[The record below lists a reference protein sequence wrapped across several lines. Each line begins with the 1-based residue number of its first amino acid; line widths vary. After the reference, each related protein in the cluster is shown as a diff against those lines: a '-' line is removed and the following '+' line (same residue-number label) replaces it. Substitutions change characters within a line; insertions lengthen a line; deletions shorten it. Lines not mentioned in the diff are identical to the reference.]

1 MWLMASKKRIYTLA
15 LLVPIIAFVV
25 IGGFFSQAMTRDD
38 TFRHLA
44 VFNDVVSIVLKNY
57 VEEVDITPAVKGA
70 MRGLS
75 EALDSDSAYLT
86 QELVQSIIV
95 NGALG
100 EAEIGLDVIR
110 QYYLR
115 VVSALDGSPAA
126 KAGLKA
132 GDYVRFIDGKATR
145 YMGSLEGMQLLQ
157 GVPGTTVQLLVFRG
171 NANEPHTI
179 ELIREELEK
188 TNIKSR
194 IASVGIGYIR
204 IPEFKQDTLVL
215 LQENFQKLSKAGAK
229 NFIVDLRGT
238 SRGDLDYG
246 VAAARLFVK
255 SGTLTTKQFR
265 EKDNE
270 VISSDISDGTLT
282 APVILLI
289 NNGTSGAAEIFAAAL
304 NGNGRASLIGQQ
316 SLGRVARQ
324 KFIALPDGSGLW
336 ISYLRYLMPNGDQ
349 LHERGLT
356 PDIEIEEPDVKF
368 GETSLQ
374 DPVLEKAIEQSTE
387 ARLAA

>member
-1 MWLMASKKRIYTLA
+1 MWLMTSKKRIYTLA
-15 LLVPIIAFVV
+15 LLVPIIAFIV

-57 VEEVDITPAVKGA
+57 VEEVDITPAVEGA

-95 NGALG
+95 KDSLG
-100 EAEIGLDVIR
+100 KAEIGLDVIR

-126 KAGLKA
+126 RAGLKP

-145 YMGSLEGMQLLQ
+145 HMASLEGMQLLQ
-157 GVPGTTVQLLVFRG
+157 GAPGTTVELLVFRG
-171 NANEPHTI
+171 NANESHTVD
-179 ELIREELEK
+179 LIREELENA
-188 TNIKSR
+188 TIQSR
-194 IASVGIGYIR
+194 IASTGVGYIR
-204 IPEFKQDTLVL
+204 IPEFRKDTPVL
-215 LQENFQKLSKAGAK
+215 LQENFQELSKAGAK

-238 SRGDLDYG
+238 SRGDFDYG
-246 VAAARLFVK
+246 IAAARLFVK
-255 SGTLTTKQFR
+255 SGTLTIQQFR
-265 EKDNE
+265 ERDNE
-270 VISSDISDGTLT
+270 VISSDMSDGNLA

-289 NNGTSGAAEIFAAAL
+289 NSGTSGAAEIFAAAL
-304 NGNGRASLIGQQ
+304 NHNDRASLIGQQ
-316 SLGRVARQ
+316 SLGRVAQQ
-324 KFIALPDGSGLW
+324 KLVALPDGSGLW

-356 PDIEIEEPDVKF
+356 PDIEIEEPDLEF
-368 GETSLQ
+368 GETPLKDS
-374 DPVLEKAIEQSTE
+374 VLEKAIEQSTE
-387 ARLAA
+387 VQLAA

>member
-57 VEEVDITPAVKGA
+57 VEEVDIIPAVKGA
-70 MRGLS
+70 MRGLT

-157 GVPGTTVQLLVFRG
+157 GVPGTTVKLLVFRG

-270 VISSDISDGTLT
+270 VISSDISDGNLT

-324 KFIALPDGSGLW
+324 KLIALPDGSGLW

-368 GETSLQ
+368 GETPLQ
-374 DPVLEKAIEQSTE
+374 DPVLEKAIEQSAE

>member
-1 MWLMASKKRIYTLA
+1 MASKKRIYTLA

-57 VEEVDITPAVKGA
+57 VEEVDIIPAVKGA
-70 MRGLS
+70 MRGLT

-157 GVPGTTVQLLVFRG
+157 GVPGTTVKLLVFRG

-270 VISSDISDGTLT
+270 VISSDISDGNLT

-324 KFIALPDGSGLW
+324 KLIALPDGSGLW

-368 GETSLQ
+368 GETPLQ
-374 DPVLEKAIEQSTE
+374 DPVLEKAIEQSAE

>member
-1 MWLMASKKRIYTLA
+1 MASKKRIYTLV
-15 LLVPIIAFVV
+15 LLVPIIAFIV

-57 VEEVDITPAVKGA
+57 VEEVDITPAVEGA
-70 MRGLS
+70 IRGLS

-86 QELVQSIIV
+86 QELVQSIIAS
-95 NGALG
+95 GSPSK
-100 EAEIGLDVIR
+100 AEIGLDVIR

-126 KAGLKA
+126 KAGLKP

-145 YMGSLEGMQLLQ
+145 HMASLEGMRLLQ
-157 GVPGTTVQLLVFRG
+157 GVPGTTVKLLVFRG
-171 NANEPHTI
+171 DANESHTI
-179 ELIREELEK
+179 ELVREELE
-188 TNIKSR
+188 NINIESR
-194 IASVGIGYIR
+194 IASVGVGYIR
-204 IPEFKQDTLVL
+204 IPEFRKDTPVL
-215 LQENFQKLSKAGAK
+215 LQKNFQKLSKAGAK

-246 VAAARLFVK
+246 IAAARLFVK
-255 SGTLTTKQFR
+255 SGTLATQQFR
-265 EKDNE
+265 DEDNE
-270 VISSDISDGTLT
+270 VILSDMSDGNLT
-282 APVILLI
+282 APVMLLI

-324 KFIALPDGSGLW
+324 KLITLPDGSGLW

-349 LHERGLT
+349 LHGRGLT

-368 GETSLQ
+368 GETPLQ
-374 DPVLEKAIEQSTE
+374 DAVLEKAIEQSTE
-387 ARLAA
+387 AQLAA

>member
-1 MWLMASKKRIYTLA
+1 MTSKKRIYTFA
-15 LLVPIIAFVV
+15 LLIPIIAFIV

-57 VEEVDITPAVKGA
+57 VEEVDITPAVEGA

-75 EALDSDSAYLT
+75 EALDSDSAYLS
-86 QELVQSIIV
+86 QELLQTLF
-95 NGALG
+95 NDP
-100 EAEIGLDVIR
+100 IGKGSVGLNVIR

-126 KAGLKA
+126 RAGLKP

-145 YMGSLEGMQLLQ
+145 HMASVEGMHLLQ
-157 GVPGTTVQLLVFRG
+157 GAPGTTVKLLVFRG
-171 NANEPHTI
+171 NANESHTV
-179 ELIREELEK
+179 ELIREELENAK
-188 TNIKSR
+188 IQSR
-194 IASVGIGYIR
+194 IASIGVGYIR
-204 IPEFKQDTLVL
+204 IPEFRKDTPVL
-215 LQENFQKLSKAGAK
+215 LQENFQELSKAGAK

-238 SRGDLDYG
+238 SRGDFDYG
-246 VAAARLFVK
+246 IAAARLFVQ
-255 SGTLTTKQFR
+255 SGTLTIQQFR
-265 EKDNE
+265 ERDNE
-270 VISSDISDGTLT
+270 VISSDMSDGNLA

-304 NGNGRASLIGQQ
+304 HHNGRASLIGQQ
-316 SLGRVARQ
+316 SLGRVAQQ
-324 KFIALPDGSGLW
+324 KLVALPDGSGLW

-356 PDIEIEEPDVKF
+356 PDIEIEEPDLEF
-368 GETSLQ
+368 GETPLQ
-374 DPVLEKAIEQSTE
+374 DSVLEKAIEQSTE
-387 ARLAA
+387 VQLAA

>member
-1 MWLMASKKRIYTLA
+1 MASKKRIYTLA

-38 TFRHLA
+38 TFHHLA

-57 VEEVDITPAVKGA
+57 VEEVDIIPAVKGA
-70 MRGLS
+70 MRGLT

-157 GVPGTTVQLLVFRG
+157 GVPGTTVKLLVFRG

-270 VISSDISDGTLT
+270 VISSDISDGNLT

-324 KFIALPDGSGLW
+324 KLIALPDGSGLW

-368 GETSLQ
+368 GETPLQ
-374 DPVLEKAIEQSTE
+374 DPVLEKAIEQSAE

>member
-324 KFIALPDGSGLW
+324 KLIALPDGSGLW

>member
-1 MWLMASKKRIYTLA
+1 MASKKRIYTLA
-15 LLVPIIAFVV
+15 LLVPIIAFIV

-57 VEEVDITPAVKGA
+57 VEEVDITPAVEGA
-70 MRGLS
+70 IRGLS

-86 QELVQSIIV
+86 QELVQSII
-95 NGALG
+95 ASDSLSK
-100 EAEIGLDVIR
+100 AEIGLDVIR

-126 KAGLKA
+126 KAGLKP

-145 YMGSLEGMQLLQ
+145 HMASLEGMRLLQ
-157 GVPGTTVQLLVFRG
+157 GVSGTTVKLLVFRG
-171 NANEPHTI
+171 DANESHTI
-179 ELIREELEK
+179 ELIREELE
-188 TNIKSR
+188 NINIESR
-194 IASVGIGYIR
+194 IASVGVGYIR
-204 IPEFKQDTLVL
+204 IPEFRKDTPVL
-215 LQENFQKLSKAGAK
+215 LQENFQKLSKAGSK

-246 VAAARLFVK
+246 IAAARLFVK
-255 SGTLTTKQFR
+255 SGTLATQQFR
-265 EKDNE
+265 DEDNE
-270 VISSDISDGTLT
+270 VILSEISDGNLS

-324 KFIALPDGSGLW
+324 KLVTLPDGSGLW

-368 GETSLQ
+368 GETPLQ
-374 DPVLEKAIEQSTE
+374 DPVLEKAIGQSTE
-387 ARLAA
+387 AQVAA

>member
-38 TFRHLA
+38 TFHHLA

-57 VEEVDITPAVKGA
+57 VEEVDIIPAVKGA
-70 MRGLS
+70 MRGLT

-157 GVPGTTVQLLVFRG
+157 GVPGTTVKLLVFRG

-270 VISSDISDGTLT
+270 VISSDISDGNLT

-324 KFIALPDGSGLW
+324 KLIALPDGSGLW

-368 GETSLQ
+368 GETPLQ
-374 DPVLEKAIEQSTE
+374 DPVLEKAIEQSAE

>member
-1 MWLMASKKRIYTLA
+1 MASKKRIYTLA
-15 LLVPIIAFVV
+15 LLVPIIASVV

-57 VEEVDITPAVKGA
+57 VEEVDITPAVEGA
-70 MRGLS
+70 IRGLS

-86 QELVQSIIV
+86 QELVQSIIAS
-95 NGALG
+95 GSLG
-100 EAEIGLDVIR
+100 KAEIGLDVIR

-115 VVSALDGSPAA
+115 VVSALDGSPSA
-126 KAGLKA
+126 KAGLKP

-145 YMGSLEGMQLLQ
+145 HMASLEGMRLLQ
-157 GVPGTTVQLLVFRG
+157 GVTGTTVKLLVFRG
-171 NANEPHTI
+171 DANESHTI
-179 ELIREELEK
+179 ELIREELENI
-188 TNIKSR
+188 NIKSR
-194 IASVGIGYIR
+194 IASTGVGYIR
-204 IPEFKQDTLVL
+204 IPEFRQDTPVL

-246 VAAARLFVK
+246 IAAARLFVK
-255 SGTLTTKQFR
+255 SGTLATQQFR
-265 EKDNE
+265 EEDNK
-270 VISSDISDGTLT
+270 VILSDISDGNLT

-324 KFIALPDGSGLW
+324 KLITLPDGSGLW

-368 GETSLQ
+368 GETPLQ
-374 DPVLEKAIEQSTE
+374 DLVLEKAIEQSTE
-387 ARLAA
+387 AQLAA

>member
-1 MWLMASKKRIYTLA
+1 MASKKRIYTLA
-15 LLVPIIAFVV
+15 LLVPIIAFIV

-57 VEEVDITPAVKGA
+57 VEEVDITPAVEGA
-70 MRGLS
+70 IRGLS

-86 QELVQSIIV
+86 QELVQSII
-95 NGALG
+95 ASDSLSK
-100 EAEIGLDVIR
+100 AEIGLDVIR

-126 KAGLKA
+126 KAGLKP

-145 YMGSLEGMQLLQ
+145 HMASLEGMRLLQ
-157 GVPGTTVQLLVFRG
+157 GVSGTTVKLLVFRG
-171 NANEPHTI
+171 DANESHTI
-179 ELIREELEK
+179 ELIREELE
-188 TNIKSR
+188 NINIESR
-194 IASVGIGYIR
+194 IASVGVGYIR
-204 IPEFKQDTLVL
+204 IPEFRKDTPVL
-215 LQENFQKLSKAGAK
+215 LQENFQKLSKAGSK

-246 VAAARLFVK
+246 IAAARLFVK
-255 SGTLTTKQFR
+255 SGTLATQQFR
-265 EKDNE
+265 DEDNE
-270 VISSDISDGTLT
+270 VILSEMSDGNLS

-324 KFIALPDGSGLW
+324 KLVTLPDGSGLW

-368 GETSLQ
+368 GETPLQ
-374 DPVLEKAIEQSTE
+374 DPVLEKAIGQSTE
-387 ARLAA
+387 AQVAA